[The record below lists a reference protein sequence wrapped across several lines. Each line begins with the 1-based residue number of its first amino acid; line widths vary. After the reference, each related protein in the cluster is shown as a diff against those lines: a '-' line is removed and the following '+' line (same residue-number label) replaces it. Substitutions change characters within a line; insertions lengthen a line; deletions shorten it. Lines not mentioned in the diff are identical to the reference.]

1 MKRLMV
7 GFVVVVVL
15 MLSMAGISYADDS
28 TIGFNGGTKAD
39 AIVYIENSLSDPQ
52 ISEWV
57 MQKFH
62 SKALFLKAVKLAP
75 ENAVKS
81 IAVNF
86 SDFQK
91 VGGEVKET
99 GVQVIVWIA
108 LILAVGVFMAAV
120 SAL

>member
-1 MKRLMV
+1 MKRLIL
-7 GFVVVVVL
+7 GFWVVL
-15 MLSMAGISYADDS
+15 LIFSVVEISHADNS
-28 TIGFNGGTKAD
+28 AIGFNGNTKAD
-39 AIVYIENSLSDPQ
+39 AIVYIEKSLSDPQ

-62 SKALFLKAVKLAP
+62 SKELFLKAVKLAP

-99 GVQVIVWIA
+99 GVTVIVVIA
-108 LILAVGVFMAAV
+108 LLLAVGVFLATV